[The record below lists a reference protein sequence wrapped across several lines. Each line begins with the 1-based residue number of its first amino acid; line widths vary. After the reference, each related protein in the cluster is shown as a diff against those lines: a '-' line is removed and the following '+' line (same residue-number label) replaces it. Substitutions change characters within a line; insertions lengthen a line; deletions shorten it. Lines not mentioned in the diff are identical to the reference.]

1 MEKTDEA
8 TVLADDENSTVETPV
23 APESPVPSS
32 GAIDMKSEKKET
44 PEFVSPLAK
53 EKPKNDVTPAPAAA
67 PSPVHVPAPT
77 PAPTATFSSL
87 SASSPPKSS
96 GTISAEYALNEVG
109 RWIKAGNKLSHVDN
123 ETLQVILKEH
133 EALKDKT
140 GKLKSLLGRSA
151 KAQRENKIDLDV
163 TVKRLDVALREI
175 DKLNKKI
182 DKLAN
187 RPTHMELLADFE
199 TNFDRAMLS
208 VGQTGGQDTASV
220 TQPASSSLEL
230 ESSGAVVDT
239 LLMQELA
246 ESKQRIE
253 KLEGL
258 NSALGQRSTQLENE
272 AKERKRERDDL
283 ANKVSHLELEKRMAV
298 MEAEHATK
306 AMQEKA
312 ASLAEMQMEIDLVT
326 RASRSANMR
335 AAQGE
340 EMAKTVKTDRQHVL
354 QLESQVEA
362 LQEWALASAEAKTL
376 AQERVRLLESQLQ
389 YLKQETLSSSATPG
403 ERILFTKSASIVV
416 GAGDIG
422 VRVLQLDEDQ
432 LKGLKRSDRVV
443 LRWQFDMKSEDLD
456 IRFSVLKGAC
466 DTVAKRKN
474 ADYLIQDRAVK
485 GGAGGETENAFA
497 VQNASTL
504 LWSNVKSWIK
514 PKTIRYNLEVVVV
527 ND

>member
-1 MEKTDEA
+1 MEKTDEE
-8 TVLADDENSTVETPV
+8 TVLADDENPTVETHV

-32 GAIDMKSEKKET
+32 GAIDMKNEKKET
-44 PEFVSPLAK
+44 PEFVSPVAK
-53 EKPKNDVTPAPAAA
+53 EKPKSDVTP
-67 PSPVHVPAPT
+67 VPAPA
-77 PAPTATFSSL
+77 PAPAPIAFSSPPF
-87 SASSPPKSS
+87 SSPPKSS

-220 TQPASSSLEL
+220 TQPASFEL
-230 ESSGAVVDT
+230 ETSGAVVDT

-258 NSALGQRSTQLENE
+258 NAALGQRSTQLENE

-389 YLKQETLSSSATPG
+389 YLKQETLTSSATPG
-403 ERILFTKSASIVV
+403 ERILFTKSASLVV

-432 LKGLKRSDRVV
+432 LKTLKRSDRVV

-466 DTVAKRKN
+466 DTVAKRKK
-474 ADYLIQDRAVK
+474 ADYLIKDRAVK
-485 GGAGGETENAFA
+485 GGAGGEMENAFA

-514 PKTIRYNLEVVVV
+514 PKTIRYSIEAVVV